1 MLAVPRFPL
10 ALAQITHAKMVHS
23 LAPTFTRP
31 ILQLN
36 VIITDHGRPQV
47 NKRLLPHRH
56 YLLQV
61 SLFSLVSETWEK
73 CYSLS
78 ERFCFDPPTPPYNG
92 GEYNWNTAF
101 VGGLTPY
108 NTLVTYTCG
117 LGRRLAN
124 YTDNDIIF
132 YDSIDLRCEWD
143 RTWSPNGP
151 VRIW

>member
-1 MLAVPRFPL
+1 MGGPRF
-10 ALAQITHAKMVHS
+10 
-23 LAPTFTRP
+23 R
-31 ILQLN
+31 
-36 VIITDHGRPQV
+36 
-47 NKRLLPHRH
+47 KRLLPHRH
-56 YLLQV
+56 DLLQV